1 VTGGA
6 VVSARALLEVHG
18 LRAGYGRVEVLRG
31 IDLRLEQG
39 RVATII
45 GANGA
50 GKTTTLLAISGILKP
65 RAGSIE
71 FAEARIDGRAPH
83 AIVAAGLVHV
93 PEGRLI
99 LAQMSVRENL
109 EIGAWTRRDRAGVAV
124 DIDAMFERFPLLSAR
139 ARVAAGSLS
148 GGEQQ
153 MLAIARGLMAR
164 PKLLLLDEPSMGLA
178 PALVGQVFAIVR
190 QLREEGL
197 AILLVEQNARQAL
210 AISDHAYVMERGA
223 IVKEGPAHEL
233 ASDPAVIAAYLGA
246 S

>member
-1 VTGGA
+1 
-6 VVSARALLEVHG
+6 VSGALLDVRG
-18 LRAGYGRVEVLRG
+18 LRAGYGSVEVLRG

-65 RAGSIE
+65 TAGTIE
-71 FAEARIDGRAPH
+71 FDGGEIGGRPPH
-83 AIVAAGLVHV
+83 EIVSRGLVHV

-109 EIGAWTRRDRAGVAV
+109 AVGAWTRRDRAGVAA
-124 DIDAMFERFPLLSAR
+124 DIDSMFARFPILYER
-139 ARVAAGSLS
+139 ADLTAGSLS

-178 PALVGQVFAIVR
+178 PLLVAQIFEIIKALRKAGQSIV
-190 QLREEGL
+190 
-197 AILLVEQNARQAL
+197 LVEQNARQAL
-210 AISDHAYVMERGA
+210 AVSDDAYVLERGA
-223 IVKEGPAHEL
+223 IVKAGPAAEL
-233 ASDPAVIAAYLGA
+233 ARDPGVTAAYLGETRPA
-246 S
+246 

>member
-1 VTGGA
+1 MSG
-6 VVSARALLEVHG
+6 ALLDVRG

-65 RAGSIE
+65 TAGTIE
-71 FAEARIDGRAPH
+71 FGGSEIGGRPPH
-83 AIVAAGLVHV
+83 EIVSRGLVHV

-109 EIGAWTRRDRAGVAV
+109 AVGAWTRRDRAGVAA
-124 DIDAMFERFPLLSAR
+124 DIDSMFARFPILRER
-139 ARVAAGSLS
+139 ADLTAGSLS

-178 PALVGQVFAIVR
+178 PLLVAQIFEIIKALRKEGHSIV
-190 QLREEGL
+190 
-197 AILLVEQNARQAL
+197 LVEQNARQAL
-210 AISDHAYVMERGA
+210 AVSDDAYVLERGA
-223 IVKEGPAHEL
+223 IVKAGPAAEL
-233 ASDPAVIAAYLGA
+233 ARDPGVTAAYLGEA
-246 S
+246 RPVG

>member
-1 VTGGA
+1 
-6 VVSARALLEVHG
+6 VSAALLEVRG
-18 LRAGYGRVEVLRG
+18 LRAGYGSVEVLRG

-65 RAGSIE
+65 TAGAIE
-71 FAEARIDGRAPH
+71 FGGSEIGGRPPH
-83 AIVAAGLVHV
+83 EIVSRGLVHV

-109 EIGAWTRRDRAGVAV
+109 AVGAWTRRDRTGVAA
-124 DIDAMFERFPLLSAR
+124 DIDSMFARFPILRER
-139 ARVAAGSLS
+139 ADLTAGSLS

-178 PALVGQVFAIVR
+178 PMLVAQIFEIIKALRKAGQSIV
-190 QLREEGL
+190 
-197 AILLVEQNARQAL
+197 LVEQNARQAL
-210 AISDHAYVMERGA
+210 AVSDDAYVLERGA
-223 IVKEGPAHEL
+223 IVKAGPAAEL
-233 ASDPAVIAAYLGA
+233 ARDPGVTAAYLGETRPA
-246 S
+246 